1 MSWFLPCGFQLE
13 KERPL
18 VRLSWWSKS
27 CQKSGGFRTKYF
39 RLPVQDLM
47 PSAVLFFCLFL
58 VFFQSQWPSLS
69 FPFRVYIG
77 FVSGSGDDLDNEMH
91 VASFDKPRFLEESEH
106 LLKMDSTSSAGLESS
121 SSTPPL
127 AAALS
132 LSVLSLNSWCSH
144 SKIAR

>member
-1 MSWFLPCGFQLE
+1 
-13 KERPL
+13 
-18 VRLSWWSKS
+18 
-27 CQKSGGFRTKYF
+27 
-39 RLPVQDLM
+39 M

-132 LSVLSLNSWCSH
+132 LSVLSLNS
-144 SKIAR
+144 